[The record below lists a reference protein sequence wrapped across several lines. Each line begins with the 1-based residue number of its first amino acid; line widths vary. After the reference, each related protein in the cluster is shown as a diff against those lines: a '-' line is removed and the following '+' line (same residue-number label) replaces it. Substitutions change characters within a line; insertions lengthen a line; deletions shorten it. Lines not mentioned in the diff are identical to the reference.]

1 MKDKIIDGI
10 NNSKGFIKN
19 NNFKI
24 IELTKEH
31 CIMEYKI
38 KENGLNPYGI
48 VHGGIIFGL
57 ADTCAGALAFMSG
70 NIPITTSS
78 NINYLN
84 KAKGNYLK
92 AEATILKEGNKIG
105 YYNVNIYDEENV
117 LIANSSVNMYLT
129 CNKWLSMIVYAN

>member
-57 ADTCAGALAFMSG
+57 ADTCAGTLAFMSG
-70 NIPITTSS
+70 NTPVTTNA

-84 KAKGNYLK
+84 KAQGSKLI
-92 AEATILKEGNKIG
+92 AEATILKEGKKIG
-105 YYNVNIYDEENV
+105 YYNVNIYDDNNV
-117 LIANSSVNMYLT
+117 LIANSTVNMYFT
-129 CNKWLSMIVYAN
+129 NIK